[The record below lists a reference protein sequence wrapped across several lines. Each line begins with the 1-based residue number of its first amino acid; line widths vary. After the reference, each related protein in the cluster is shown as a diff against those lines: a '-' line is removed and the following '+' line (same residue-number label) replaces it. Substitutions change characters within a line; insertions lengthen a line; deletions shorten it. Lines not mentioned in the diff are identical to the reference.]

1 MNFEDLRKLI
11 AKALKIK
18 VSKIN
23 LNSGMSV
30 IEEWDSLGHLSI
42 PIALNKK
49 LGKKSNQYKN
59 LANATTVKDLIKIL
73 EKK

>member
-1 MNFEDLRKLI
+1 
-11 AKALKIK
+11 
-18 VSKIN
+18 
-23 LNSGMSV
+23 MSV

-42 PIALNKK
+42 LIALNKK

-73 EKK
+73 EKKQFLQVLISSSLAKKKQMLKD